1 MPRRSAHAR
10 VAAVARKEVVDLAR
24 DRRTMLVTLLT
35 AIAAGPIFLL
45 LIFNLVASQAEK
57 ARDLTLPVVGR
68 EHAPALIAFL
78 ERQQVKL
85 VEAPND
91 YDAKVRSGDLD
102 VVLEIGPGFGAAVEQ
117 GSPARVHLTY
127 DRSRD
132 RARAAIDQT
141 ESLLKSSLEL
151 YLHEID
157 LRYNIPRY
165 ITWLIP
171 SLGFIG
177 TVIGIMMALN
187 YAGDRAN
194 VQSPDMLYQVTERLG
209 VEFATTLL
217 ALVQASILVF
227 IQNVVQGR
235 EESALNKA
243 GQYCLDNL
251 INRLYSP

>member
-1 MPRRSAHAR
+1 MTHTRLRLITL
-10 VAAVARKEVVDLAR
+10 VVS
-24 DRRTMLVTLLT
+24 LLT
-35 AIAAGPIFLL
+35 AVVVIALLARLLPTGGAVILLDINRSTWPLTVQNILWLAFFAGLGELSIRWRAVRLEE
-45 LIFNLVASQAEK
+45 SQIDRNYLPEDEETVL
-57 ARDLTLPVVGR
+57 RPGEDLTP
-68 EHAPALIAFL
+68 IY
-78 ERQQVKL
+78 Q
-85 VEAPND
+85 
-91 YDAKVRSGDLD
+91 KVRASRYRETCFVPRLIERC
-102 VVLEIGPGFGAAVEQ
+102 VLGFNISHSA
-117 GSPARVHLTY
+117 
-127 DRSRD
+127 
-132 RARAAIDQT
+132 DQT
-141 ESLLKSSLEL
+141 NSLLNSSLEL

-209 VEFATTLL
+209 VAFATTLL